1 MQNRN
6 KKQLFILLIKSI
18 LMGTANK
25 LPGISGGLVALI
37 TGFYNEMINTF
48 KKINFKIFTCLIK
61 GNIKEFNNK
70 YNGLFLITIL
80 LGIVISY
87 FTTSQILDYF
97 FKISELN
104 VWSVFYGMIIASI
117 IILIKENQ
125 IKNKKEI
132 IFLLL
137 GLLVGLILSLSEPL
151 AENKNIFFI
160 FFCGFISI
168 CGMVIPGISGSFLL
182 ILLGNYKLLL
192 IDSVNTF
199 FLLIKNI
206 LGFQNSNEIDYE
218 LIKILIIFC
227 LGSIIGLIFLS
238 NLLSY
243 LIKKYTNQINQLI
256 IGFVIGSLL
265 IIWPWRKVYIDSDP
279 TINSFI
285 NLEIIN
291 NYLRYLPDLSQS
303 KNIIALVW
311 ILIGF
316 LFVIYIEKY
325 ASRKKNIWTNRKKY

>member
-1 MQNRN
+1 MRKRN
-6 KKQLFILLIKSI
+6 KKDLFILLIKSV

-48 KKINFKIFTCLIK
+48 KKINFKIFTYIIK
-61 GNIKEFNNK
+61 GNIREFNNN

-117 IILIKENQ
+117 IILTKKNN

-132 IFLLL
+132 IFFAL
-137 GLLVGLILSLSEPL
+137 GLFVGLIISLSEPL
-151 AENKNIFFI
+151 SENKNILFV

-192 IDSVNTF
+192 VDSVNEF
-199 FLLIKNI
+199 FELIKNI
-206 LGFQNSNEIDYE
+206 FGFQNSNEIDFE
-218 LIKILIIFC
+218 LIKILIVFC
-227 LGSIIGLIFLS
+227 LGSIIGLIILS

-303 KNIIALVW
+303 NNIIALVW

-325 ASRKKNIWTNRKKY
+325 ASRKKNIWTNRKKN

>member
-6 KKQLFILLIKSI
+6 KKDLFILLIKSI

-48 KKINFKIFTCLIK
+48 KKIDFKTFICIIK
-61 GNIKEFNNK
+61 GNAREFNNN

-117 IILIKENQ
+117 IILIKKNK
-125 IKNKKEI
+125 IRNKKEM
-132 IFLLL
+132 IFFVL
-137 GLLVGLILSLSEPL
+137 GLFVGLILSLSEPL
-151 AENKNIFFI
+151 SENKNFLFV

-192 IDSVNTF
+192 VDSVNEF
-199 FLLIKNI
+199 FKLFKNI
-206 LGFQNSNEIDYE
+206 LGFQNSNEIDFE

-227 LGSIIGLIFLS
+227 IGSIIGLILLS

-243 LIKKYTNQINQLI
+243 LTKKYTNQINQLI

-265 IIWPWRKVYIDSDP
+265 IIWPWRKVYIDSDS
-279 TINSFI
+279 TINSFN

-291 NYLRYLPDLSQS
+291 NYLGYLPDLSQS
-303 KNIIALVW
+303 NNIIALIW
-311 ILIGF
+311 ILIGL

-325 ASRKKNIWTNRKKY
+325 ASRKKYIWTNRKKN

>member
-1 MQNRN
+1 MRKRN
-6 KKQLFILLIKSI
+6 KKDLFILLIKSI

-48 KKINFKIFTCLIK
+48 KKINFKIFTYIIK
-61 GNIKEFNNK
+61 GNIREFNNN

-117 IILIKENQ
+117 IILIKKNN

-132 IFLLL
+132 IFFAL
-137 GLLVGLILSLSEPL
+137 GLFVGLIISLSEPL
-151 AENKNIFFI
+151 SENKNILFV

-192 IDSVNTF
+192 VDSVNEF
-199 FLLIKNI
+199 FELIKNI
-206 LGFQNSNEIDYE
+206 FGFQNSNEIDFE
-218 LIKILIIFC
+218 LIKILIVFC
-227 LGSIIGLIFLS
+227 LGSIIGLIILY

-325 ASRKKNIWTNRKKY
+325 ASRKKNIWTNRKKN

>member
-6 KKQLFILLIKSI
+6 KKELFILLIKSI

-48 KKINFKIFTCLIK
+48 KKINFKTFTCIIK
-61 GNIKEFNNK
+61 GNIREFNNN
-70 YNGLFLITIL
+70 YNGLFLIIIL

-117 IILIKENQ
+117 IILIKKNK

-151 AENKNIFFI
+151 SENKNILFV

-192 IDSVNTF
+192 VDSVNTF
-199 FLLIKNI
+199 IQLLKNT
-206 LGFQNSNEIDYE
+206 LGFQNPNEIDFE

-227 LGSIIGLIFLS
+227 LGSIIGLILLS
-238 NLLSY
+238 NLLSF

-256 IGFVIGSLL
+256 IGFVTGSLL
-265 IIWPWRKVYIDSDP
+265 IIWPWKKVYINSEQ
-279 TINSFI
+279 TINYFN

-291 NYLRYLPDLSQS
+291 NYLRYFPDLSQS
-303 KNIIALVW
+303 NNIIALIW

-316 LFVIYIEKY
+316 LFVIYIENY
-325 ASRKKNIWTNRKKY
+325 ASRKKNIWTNRKKH

>member
-6 KKQLFILLIKSI
+6 NKQLFILLIKSV

-48 KKINFKIFTCLIK
+48 KKINFKTFTCLIK

-104 VWSVFYGMIIASI
+104 VWSLFYGMIIASI
-117 IILIKENQ
+117 IILIKKNQ
-125 IKNKKEI
+125 IKDKKEI

-151 AENKNIFFI
+151 SENKNIFFV

-199 FLLIKNI
+199 FLLVKNI
-206 LGFQNSNEIDYE
+206 LGFQNSSEIDFE

-227 LGSIIGLIFLS
+227 LGSIIGLISLS
-238 NLLSY
+238 NLLSF
-243 LIKKYTNQINQLI
+243 LIKKYTNQINHLI
-256 IGFVIGSLL
+256 IGFVTGSLL
-265 IIWPWRKVYIDSDP
+265 IIWPWKKVYINSDQ
-279 TINSFI
+279 TINSFN
-285 NLEIIN
+285 NLEVIN

-303 KNIIALVW
+303 NNIIALIW

-316 LFVIYIEKY
+316 LFVIYIEKH
-325 ASRKKNIWTNRKKY
+325 ASRKKNIWTNRKKH

>member
-1 MQNRN
+1 MRKRN
-6 KKQLFILLIKSI
+6 KKDLFILLIKSI

-48 KKINFKIFTCLIK
+48 KKINFKIFTYIIK
-61 GNIKEFNNK
+61 GNIREFNNN

-117 IILIKENQ
+117 IILTKKNN

-132 IFLLL
+132 IFFAL
-137 GLLVGLILSLSEPL
+137 GLFVGLIISLSEPL
-151 AENKNIFFI
+151 SENKNILFV

-192 IDSVNTF
+192 VDSVNEF
-199 FLLIKNI
+199 FKLFKNI
-206 LGFQNSNEIDYE
+206 FRFQNSNEIDFE
-218 LIKILIIFC
+218 LIKILIVFC
-227 LGSIIGLIFLS
+227 LGSIIGLIILS

-303 KNIIALVW
+303 NNIIALVW

-325 ASRKKNIWTNRKKY
+325 ASRKKYIWTNRKKN

>member
-1 MQNRN
+1 MRKRN
-6 KKQLFILLIKSI
+6 KKDLFILLIKSV

-48 KKINFKIFTCLIK
+48 KKINFKIFTYIIK
-61 GNIKEFNNK
+61 GNIREFNNN

-117 IILIKENQ
+117 IILTKKNN

-132 IFLLL
+132 IFFAL
-137 GLLVGLILSLSEPL
+137 GLFVGLIISLSEPL
-151 AENKNIFFI
+151 SENKNILFV

-192 IDSVNTF
+192 VDSVNEF
-199 FLLIKNI
+199 FELIKNI
-206 LGFQNSNEIDYE
+206 FGFQNSNEIDFE
-218 LIKILIIFC
+218 LIKILIVFC
-227 LGSIIGLIFLS
+227 LGSIIGLIILS

-325 ASRKKNIWTNRKKY
+325 ASRKKNIWTNRKKN

>member
-1 MQNRN
+1 MRKRN
-6 KKQLFILLIKSI
+6 KKDLFILLIKSI

-48 KKINFKIFTCLIK
+48 KKINFKIFTYIIK
-61 GNIKEFNNK
+61 GNIREFNNN

-117 IILIKENQ
+117 IILTKKNN

-132 IFLLL
+132 IFFAL
-137 GLLVGLILSLSEPL
+137 GLFVGLIISLSEPL
-151 AENKNIFFI
+151 SENKNILFV

-192 IDSVNTF
+192 VDSVNEF
-199 FLLIKNI
+199 FKLFKNI
-206 LGFQNSNEIDYE
+206 FRFQNSNEIDFE

-227 LGSIIGLIFLS
+227 LGSIIGLIILS

-303 KNIIALVW
+303 NNIIALVW

-325 ASRKKNIWTNRKKY
+325 ASRKKNIWTNRKKN

>member
-1 MQNRN
+1 MRKRN
-6 KKQLFILLIKSI
+6 KKDLFILLIKSI

-48 KKINFKIFTCLIK
+48 KKINFKIFTYIIK
-61 GNIKEFNNK
+61 GNIREFNNN

-117 IILIKENQ
+117 IILTKKNN

-132 IFLLL
+132 IFFAL
-137 GLLVGLILSLSEPL
+137 GLFVGLIISLSEPL
-151 AENKNIFFI
+151 SENKNILFV

-192 IDSVNTF
+192 VDSVNEF
-199 FLLIKNI
+199 FELIKNI
-206 LGFQNSNEIDYE
+206 FGFQNSNEIDFE
-218 LIKILIIFC
+218 LIKILIVFC
-227 LGSIIGLIFLS
+227 LGSIIGLIILS

-325 ASRKKNIWTNRKKY
+325 ASRKKNIWTNRKKN

>member
-1 MQNRN
+1 MRKRN
-6 KKQLFILLIKSI
+6 KKDLFILLIKSV

-48 KKINFKIFTCLIK
+48 KKINFKIFTYIIK
-61 GNIKEFNNK
+61 GNIREFNNN

-117 IILIKENQ
+117 IILTKKNN

-132 IFLLL
+132 IFFAL
-137 GLLVGLILSLSEPL
+137 GLFVGLIISLSEPL
-151 AENKNIFFI
+151 SENKNILFV

-192 IDSVNTF
+192 VDSVNEF
-199 FLLIKNI
+199 FKLFKNI
-206 LGFQNSNEIDYE
+206 FRFQNSNEIDFE

-227 LGSIIGLIFLS
+227 LGSIIGLILLS

-243 LIKKYTNQINQLI
+243 LTKKYTNQINQLI

-303 KNIIALVW
+303 NNIIALVW

-325 ASRKKNIWTNRKKY
+325 ASRKKYIWTNRKKN

>member
-1 MQNRN
+1 MRKRN
-6 KKQLFILLIKSI
+6 KKDLFILLIKSI

-48 KKINFKIFTCLIK
+48 KKINFKIFTYIIK
-61 GNIKEFNNK
+61 GNIREFNNN

-117 IILIKENQ
+117 IILTKKNN

-132 IFLLL
+132 IFFAL
-137 GLLVGLILSLSEPL
+137 GLFVGLIISLSEPL
-151 AENKNIFFI
+151 SENKNILFV

-192 IDSVNTF
+192 VDSVNEF
-199 FLLIKNI
+199 FELIKNI
-206 LGFQNSNEIDYE
+206 FGLQNSNEIDFE
-218 LIKILIIFC
+218 LIKILIVFC
-227 LGSIIGLIFLS
+227 LGSIIGLIILS

-265 IIWPWRKVYIDSDP
+265 IIWPWRKVYIDSDS
-279 TINSFI
+279 TINSLN

-291 NYLRYLPDLSQS
+291 NYLGYLPDLSQS
-303 KNIIALVW
+303 NNIIALIW
-311 ILIGF
+311 ILIGL

-325 ASRKKNIWTNRKKY
+325 ASRKKYIWTNRKKN

>member
-1 MQNRN
+1 MRKRN
-6 KKQLFILLIKSI
+6 KKDLFILLIKSI

-48 KKINFKIFTCLIK
+48 KKINFKIFTYIIK
-61 GNIKEFNNK
+61 GNIREFNNN

-117 IILIKENQ
+117 IILIKKNN

-132 IFLLL
+132 IFFAL
-137 GLLVGLILSLSEPL
+137 GLFVGLIISLSEPL
-151 AENKNIFFI
+151 SENKNILFV

-192 IDSVNTF
+192 VDSVNEF
-199 FLLIKNI
+199 FELIKNI
-206 LGFQNSNEIDYE
+206 FGFQNSNEIDFE
-218 LIKILIIFC
+218 LIKILIVFC
-227 LGSIIGLIFLS
+227 LGSIIGLIILS

-325 ASRKKNIWTNRKKY
+325 ASRKKNIWTNRKKN

>member
-1 MQNRN
+1 MRKRN
-6 KKQLFILLIKSI
+6 KKDLFILLIKSV

-48 KKINFKIFTCLIK
+48 KKINFKIFTYIIK
-61 GNIKEFNNK
+61 GNIREFNNN

-117 IILIKENQ
+117 IILIKKNK
-125 IKNKKEI
+125 IRNKKEM
-132 IFLLL
+132 IFFVL
-137 GLLVGLILSLSEPL
+137 GLFVGLILSLSEPL
-151 AENKNIFFI
+151 SENKNFLFV

-192 IDSVNTF
+192 VDSVNEF
-199 FLLIKNI
+199 FKLFKNI
-206 LGFQNSNEIDYE
+206 LGFQNSNEIDFE

-227 LGSIIGLIFLS
+227 IGSIIGLILLS

-243 LIKKYTNQINQLI
+243 LTKKYTNQINQLI

-265 IIWPWRKVYIDSDP
+265 IIWPWRKVYIDSDS
-279 TINSFI
+279 TINSFN

-291 NYLRYLPDLSQS
+291 NYLGYLPDLSQS
-303 KNIIALVW
+303 NNIIALIW
-311 ILIGF
+311 ILIGL

-325 ASRKKNIWTNRKKY
+325 ASRKKYIWTNRKKN

>member
-1 MQNRN
+1 MRKRN
-6 KKQLFILLIKSI
+6 KKDLFILLIKSI

-48 KKINFKIFTCLIK
+48 KKINFKIFTYIIK
-61 GNIKEFNNK
+61 GNIREFNNN

-117 IILIKENQ
+117 IILTKKNN

-132 IFLLL
+132 IFFAL
-137 GLLVGLILSLSEPL
+137 GLFVGLIISLSEPL
-151 AENKNIFFI
+151 SENKNILFV

-192 IDSVNTF
+192 VESVNEF
-199 FLLIKNI
+199 FELIKNI
-206 LGFQNSNEIDYE
+206 FGLQNSNEIDFE
-218 LIKILIIFC
+218 LIKILIVFC
-227 LGSIIGLIFLS
+227 LGSIIGLIILS

-303 KNIIALVW
+303 NNIIALIW
-311 ILIGF
+311 ILIGL

-325 ASRKKNIWTNRKKY
+325 ASRKKNIWTNRKKN

>member
-1 MQNRN
+1 MRKRN
-6 KKQLFILLIKSI
+6 KKDLFILLIKSI

-48 KKINFKIFTCLIK
+48 KKINFKIFTYIIK
-61 GNIKEFNNK
+61 GNIREFNNN

-117 IILIKENQ
+117 IILTKKNN

-132 IFLLL
+132 IFFAL
-137 GLLVGLILSLSEPL
+137 GLFVGLIISLSEPL
-151 AENKNIFFI
+151 SENKNILFV

-192 IDSVNTF
+192 VDSVNEF
-199 FLLIKNI
+199 FELIKNI
-206 LGFQNSNEIDYE
+206 FGLQNSNEIDFE
-218 LIKILIIFC
+218 LIKILIVFC
-227 LGSIIGLIFLS
+227 LGSIIGLIILS

-303 KNIIALVW
+303 NNIIALIW
-311 ILIGF
+311 ILIGL

-325 ASRKKNIWTNRKKY
+325 ASRKKNIWTNRKKN

>member
-1 MQNRN
+1 MRKRN
-6 KKQLFILLIKSI
+6 KKDLFILLIKSI

-48 KKINFKIFTCLIK
+48 KKINFKIFTYIIK
-61 GNIKEFNNK
+61 GNIREFNNN

-117 IILIKENQ
+117 IILTKKNN

-132 IFLLL
+132 IFFAL
-137 GLLVGLILSLSEPL
+137 GLFVGLIISLSEPL
-151 AENKNIFFI
+151 SENKNILFV

-192 IDSVNTF
+192 VDSVNEF
-199 FLLIKNI
+199 FELIKNI
-206 LGFQNSNEIDYE
+206 FGLQNSNEIDFE
-218 LIKILIIFC
+218 LIKILIVFC
-227 LGSIIGLIFLS
+227 LGSIIGLIILS

-303 KNIIALVW
+303 NNIIALVW

-325 ASRKKNIWTNRKKY
+325 ASRKKYIWTNRKKN

>member
-1 MQNRN
+1 MRKRN
-6 KKQLFILLIKSI
+6 KKDLFILLIKSI

-48 KKINFKIFTCLIK
+48 KKINFKIFTYIIK
-61 GNIKEFNNK
+61 GNIREFNNN

-117 IILIKENQ
+117 IILTKKNN

-132 IFLLL
+132 IFFAL
-137 GLLVGLILSLSEPL
+137 GLFVGLIISLSEPL
-151 AENKNIFFI
+151 SENKNILFV

-192 IDSVNTF
+192 VDSVNEF
-199 FLLIKNI
+199 FELIKNI
-206 LGFQNSNEIDYE
+206 FGFQNSNEIDFE
-218 LIKILIIFC
+218 LIKILIVFC
-227 LGSIIGLIFLS
+227 LGSIIGLIILS

-303 KNIIALVW
+303 NNIIALVW

-325 ASRKKNIWTNRKKY
+325 ASRKKNIWTNRKKN

>member
-6 KKQLFILLIKSI
+6 KKDLFILLIKSI

-48 KKINFKIFTCLIK
+48 KKIDFKIFTCIIK
-61 GNIKEFNNK
+61 GNAREFNNN

-117 IILIKENQ
+117 IILIKKNK
-125 IKNKKEI
+125 IRNKKEM
-132 IFLLL
+132 IFFVL
-137 GLLVGLILSLSEPL
+137 GLFVGLIISLSEPL
-151 AENKNIFFI
+151 SENKNFLFV

-192 IDSVNTF
+192 VDSVNEF
-199 FLLIKNI
+199 FKLLKNI
-206 LGFQNSNEIDYE
+206 FGFQNSNEIDFE

-227 LGSIIGLIFLS
+227 LGSIIGLILLS

-243 LIKKYTNQINQLI
+243 LTKKYTNQINQLI

-265 IIWPWRKVYIDSDP
+265 IIWPWRKVYIDSDS
-279 TINSFI
+279 TINSFN

-291 NYLRYLPDLSQS
+291 NYLGYLPDLSQS
-303 KNIIALVW
+303 NNIIALIW
-311 ILIGF
+311 ILIGL

-325 ASRKKNIWTNRKKY
+325 ASRKKYIWTNRKKN

>member
-1 MQNRN
+1 MRKRN
-6 KKQLFILLIKSI
+6 KKDLFILLIKSI

-48 KKINFKIFTCLIK
+48 KKINFKIFTYIIK
-61 GNIKEFNNK
+61 GNIREFNNN

-117 IILIKENQ
+117 IILTKKNN

-132 IFLLL
+132 IFFAL
-137 GLLVGLILSLSEPL
+137 GLFVGLIISLSEPL
-151 AENKNIFFI
+151 SENKNILFV

-192 IDSVNTF
+192 VDSVNEF
-199 FLLIKNI
+199 FELIKNI
-206 LGFQNSNEIDYE
+206 FGLQNSNEIDFE
-218 LIKILIIFC
+218 LIKILIVFC
-227 LGSIIGLIFLS
+227 LGSIIGLIILS

-303 KNIIALVW
+303 NNIIALVW

-325 ASRKKNIWTNRKKY
+325 ASRKKNIWTNRKKN